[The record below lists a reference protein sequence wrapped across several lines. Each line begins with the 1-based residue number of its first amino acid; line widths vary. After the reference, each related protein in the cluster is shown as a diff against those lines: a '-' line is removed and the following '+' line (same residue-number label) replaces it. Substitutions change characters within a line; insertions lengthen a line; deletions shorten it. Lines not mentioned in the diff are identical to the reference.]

1 MKDIMKYGI
10 IMLAMAFG
18 LTACSDSDDDITVGL
33 KTNSDSINVGI
44 LTEGMVVMPSTA
56 TSFDIMFERNKDTG
70 AISVPI
76 KVYTDASDI
85 FTAPSEVKF
94 ASGELQ
100 KKITVNVSDKI
111 EMFKDY
117 IVEVVVDENYTMQY
131 SLSTVTS
138 RSRMTVVKEDYK
150 VVQKGT
156 YLSWWTDE
164 EEPAELE
171 YSEMLQSYRFNKQT
185 SGVFTFTFTLGEA
198 IADEADELFGMQPIT
213 FSDDFLKNGCLTSE
227 DWAHSDYGMVTMK
240 GYTAQPSVYDP
251 NKKVYYFD
259 IQWRVSAGSFGDYY
273 DVFTVTEP

>member
-33 KTNSDSINVGI
+33 NTNSDSINVGI

-76 KVYTDASDI
+76 KVYTDVSDI

-100 KKITVNVSDKI
+100 KTITVNVSDKI

-156 YLSWWTDE
+156 YLSWWTE
-164 EEPAELE
+164 KEEPAELE

-198 IADEADELFGMQPIT
+198 IADEADEQFGMQPIT

-227 DWAHSDYGMVTMK
+227 DWAHPSYGMVTMK

-251 NKKVYYFD
+251 DKKVYYFD